1 LIHCNDQEAFY
12 AYMDRRFQKK
22 KTVLIEAG
30 EIDNLPFDE
39 QVTIVSERLSK
50 RFLQELN
57 CI

>member
-1 LIHCNDQEAFY
+1 
-12 AYMDRRFQKK
+12 MDRRFQKK

-50 RFLQELN
+50 RFLQ
-57 CI
+57 

>member
-1 LIHCNDQEAFY
+1 
-12 AYMDRRFQKK
+12 MDRRFQKK